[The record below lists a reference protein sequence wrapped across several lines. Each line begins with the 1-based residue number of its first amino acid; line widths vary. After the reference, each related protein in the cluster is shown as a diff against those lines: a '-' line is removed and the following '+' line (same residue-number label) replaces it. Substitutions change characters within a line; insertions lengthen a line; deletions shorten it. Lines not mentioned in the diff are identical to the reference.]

1 MYYSSK
7 KNNQIYCDSSSISDK
22 NSKKSNQKILSNKVI
37 SDKNLNS
44 FKGIIN
50 KTRIKSLNEKNVP
63 ILKYDISDKKRISS
77 NYIPNIYNNEEHLN
91 KNSLFQLNS
100 EKKLP
105 KINETSSKK
114 LSKRWSRFKLS
125 NNLFKINNNFS
136 SAILKKEKRISI
148 INHKRGDMAHKHSS
162 KFHNDFSFFFKLK
175 EKNKIPSKTPYL
187 DRKAGYS
194 SYNLNKFK
202 FDENTT
208 DIKNTVNNT
217 DKISNKDFLDKI
229 ESKSLDDKV
238 NRQDKNNNMIK
249 IDKKSVYIKGKEKE
263 NLNNIKVYNND
274 IKNIEK
280 KDNTKLDINNNS
292 HNKQIFIHET
302 KNEIKNKNSN
312 NNIIITILSKPFF
325 CCLKT

>member
-7 KNNQIYCDSSSISDK
+7 KNNQIYCDSSSISDE
-22 NSKKSNQKILSNKVI
+22 NSKKSNQIILSNKVI

-50 KTRIKSLNEKNVP
+50 ITRIKSSNEKNVP

-77 NYIPNIYNNEEHLN
+77 NYIHNIYNNEEHLN
-91 KNSLFQLNS
+91 KNSLFQLNF

-114 LSKRWSRFKLS
+114 LS
-125 NNLFKINNNFS
+125 NNNFS

-249 IDKKSVYIKGKEKE
+249 IDKKSVYTKGKEKE